1 MALKEAIKTIED
13 KGYIVKEYANMS
25 MGIVSETC
33 PAVYEIMKPD
43 YSTVYSASGISPNC
57 LSYWAETLPQLTEAK
72 TPAIKAFDAAADA
85 DRRKKEREYDEMYNE
100 GGDGYNPYRG

>member
-1 MALKEAIKTIED
+1 
-13 KGYIVKEYANMS
+13 MS

-33 PAVYEIMKPD
+33 PVVYEIMKPD
-43 YSTVYSASGISPNC
+43 YSTVYGAGGVSPDS
-57 LSYWAETLPQLTEAK
+57 LSYWADTLSQIVAAK
-72 TPAIKAFDAAADA
+72 TPAIKAFDADADA